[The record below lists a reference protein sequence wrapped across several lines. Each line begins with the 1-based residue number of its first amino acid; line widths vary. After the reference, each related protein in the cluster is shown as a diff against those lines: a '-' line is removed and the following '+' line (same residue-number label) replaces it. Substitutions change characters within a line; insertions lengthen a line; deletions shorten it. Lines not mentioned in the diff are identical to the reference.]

1 MDVNLNRLQSFVAV
15 VDAGSLTHA
24 AQTLGVTK
32 AMVSLH
38 LKQLEAE
45 LGCALLTRTTR
56 RLALTDVGERFYT
69 DCVQLLGDA
78 QVAVDNARS
87 GHARLTGELR
97 ITSTLEYGIH
107 VVVPALAAF
116 SKLHPDLGID
126 FSGATSLA
134 NLVADR
140 FDLAIRLGQL
150 NDSRYRAAPLGQFD
164 IVLLTTPTYIREH
177 GLPNSPSDLQRLRWI
192 VLSGFDQR
200 IKLSKRDAS
209 TPPVSV
215 PFRSSI
221 QADSAS
227 AKLHF
232 VLADLGIA
240 VLPEWV
246 VRQDLKL
253 GRLVRLL
260 PDYEMPKQGI
270 FAVFP
275 NTQHIP
281 AKVRQFIDF
290 MREYVAQDTA
300 RMNHAAPE
308 KAPTQAKKRR

>member
-1 MDVNLNRLQSFVAV
+1 VDVNLNRLQSFVAV
-15 VDAGSLTHA
+15 VDAGSLTRA
-24 AQTLGVTK
+24 AQTLGLTK
-32 AMVSLH
+32 AMVSMH

-56 RLALTDVGERFYT
+56 TLALTGVGERFYT
-69 DCVQLLGDA
+69 DCVQLLSDA

-87 GHARLTGELR
+87 GHTKLTGELR
-97 ITSTLEYGIH
+97 ITSTLEYGVH

-116 SKLHPDLGID
+116 AKLHPDLGVD

-134 NLVADR
+134 DLVADR

-150 NDSRYRAAPLGQFD
+150 NNSRYRAAPLGQFD
-164 IVLLTTPTYIREH
+164 IVLVATPAYIQEH
-177 GLPNSPSDLQRLRWI
+177 GLPRSPADLQRLRWI

-200 IKLSKRDAS
+200 VKLTKRDAS
-209 TPPVSV
+209 APPYSV
-215 PFRSSI
+215 PFRSRI
-221 QADSAS
+221 QADSAL

-246 VRQDLKL
+246 VRQDLKQ
-253 GRLVRLL
+253 GRLVLLL
-260 PDYEMPKQGI
+260 PDYDLPQQGI

-290 MREYVAQDTA
+290 MRVYVAKDNFSVQ
-300 RMNHAAPE
+300 
-308 KAPTQAKKRR
+308 

>member
-1 MDVNLNRLQSFVAV
+1 MDVHFNRMQSFVAV

-24 AQTLGVTK
+24 AQTLGLTK
-32 AMVSLH
+32 AMVSMH

-45 LGCALLTRTTR
+45 LGCTLMVRTTR
-56 RLALTDVGERFYT
+56 TLALTGVGERFYT
-69 DCVQLLGDA
+69 DCVQLLADA
-78 QVAVDNARS
+78 QRAVENARS
-87 GHARLTGELR
+87 DHARLSGELR
-97 ITSTLEYGIH
+97 VSSTLEYGVH
-107 VVVPALAAF
+107 MVVPALAAF
-116 SKLHPDLGID
+116 ARMHPDLSID
-126 FSGATSLA
+126 FSGSTSLS

-150 NDSRYRAAPLGQFD
+150 GDSRYRATSLGQFD
-164 IVLLTTPTYIREH
+164 IVLVATPAYIEQY
-177 GLPNSPSDLQRLRWI
+177 GLPRAPADLQRLRWV

-200 IKLSKRDAS
+200 VKLSRRDGTGA
-209 TPPVSV
+209 PFPV

-221 QADSAS
+221 QADSAL

-232 VLADLGIA
+232 LLADMGIG

-246 VRQDLKL
+246 VREDLRQGK
-253 GRLVRLL
+253 LVRLL
-260 PDYEMPKQGI
+260 PDYEMAQQGV

-290 MREYVAQDTA
+290 LRAYVQQDTDTLHA
-300 RMNHAAPE
+300 RHRAP
-308 KAPTQAKKRR
+308 

>member
-1 MDVNLNRLQSFVAV
+1 MEVNLNRLQSFVAV
-15 VDAGSLTHA
+15 VDAGSLTRA
-24 AQTLGVTK
+24 AQALGLTK
-32 AMVSLH
+32 AMVSMH

-56 RLALTDVGERFYT
+56 TLALTDVGERFYT
-69 DCVQLLGDA
+69 DCVRLLNDA
-78 QVAVDNARS
+78 QMAVDNARS
-87 GHARLTGELR
+87 GHTKLTGELR
-97 ITSTLEYGIH
+97 VTSTLEYGIH

-116 SKLHPDLGID
+116 AKLHPELGVD
-126 FSGATSLA
+126 FSGSTGLSD
-134 NLVADR
+134 LVADR

-150 NDSRYRAAPLGQFD
+150 SDTGYRAAPLGQFD
-164 IVLLTTPTYIREH
+164 IVLVATPAYINAH
-177 GLPNSPSDLQRLRWI
+177 GLPRAPADLKLMRWV

-200 IKLSKRDAS
+200 IKLTQRDGKG
-209 TPPVSV
+209 TPFSV

-221 QADSAS
+221 QADSAL

-246 VRQDLKL
+246 VRDDLRA

-260 PDYEMPKQGI
+260 PDYEMPRQGV

-275 NTQHIP
+275 NTHHIP

-290 MREYVAQDTA
+290 MRGHWGPAV
-300 RMNHAAPE
+300 
-308 KAPTQAKKRR
+308 